1 MSKSLNNY
9 YDGQPHIRHSS
20 FKFKVLLLRTRLMVD
35 SSFINLDTIV
45 KKKPQFISVYYQA
58 EKKEEVLTVHC
69 FRISER
75 EQTLQII
82 GIMKTLISH
91 LVNA

>member
-9 YDGQPHIRHSS
+9 YDGQPHIRPIS
-20 FKFKVLLLRTRLMVD
+20 FKFKVLLLRTRLMVE

-45 KKKPQFISVYYQA
+45 KKKPQSISVYYQA

-75 EQTLQII
+75 EQTLQIVSVI
-82 GIMKTLISH
+82 KP
-91 LVNA
+91 